1 MKQEDKELL
10 FKDICARLPY
20 KVKVSYYDNENER
33 QECDVVDSIYE
44 DTQEIGVRQ
53 WCLKM
58 DKFKPYLFPMS
69 SMTEEQRNELEELG
83 LLYYVTCQDIDD
95 DGYIWDE
102 KVFQMIP
109 VTETDDWLEAHHFD
123 YRGLI
128 EKGLAI
134 DCTNLN
140 IY

>member
-1 MKQEDKELL
+1 MEKKLNNDEKNLL
-10 FKDICARLPY
+10 IKDICARLPY

-33 QECDVVDSIYE
+33 EECDVVDSIYE
-44 DTQEIGVRQ
+44 DTQEIGVGQ
-53 WCLKM
+53 WCLNM

-69 SMTEEQRNELEELG
+69 SMTDEQKKEF
-83 LLYYVTCQDIDD
+83 LYTLSSDYNITYDTI
-95 DGYIWDE
+95 
-102 KVFQMIP
+102 
-109 VTETDDWLEAHHFD
+109 DWLNKNHFD

>member
-20 KVKVSYYDNENER
+20 KVKVSYYDDETER

-44 DTQEIGVRQ
+44 DTQEIGVEQ
-53 WCLKM
+53 WCLKI
-58 DKFKPYLFPMS
+58 DKFKPYLFPLS
-69 SMTEEQRNELEELG
+69 SMTDEQRKELEELG
-83 LLYYVTCQDIDD
+83 LGFYVTCQDIDD
-95 DGYIWDE
+95 DGYMWDE
-102 KVFQMIP
+102 KVFQIIP
-109 VTETDDWLEAHHFD
+109 CTETDDWMNAHHFD

-128 EKGLAI
+128 EKSLAL
-134 DCTNLN
+134 DATNLN

>member
-1 MKQEDKELL
+1 MKKEDKELL

-20 KVKVSYYDNENER
+20 KVKVSYHDNENER
-33 QECDVVDSIYE
+33 QECDVIDSIYE
-44 DTQEIGVRQ
+44 DTQEIGVEQ

-69 SMTEEQRNELEELG
+69 SMTEKQIAQIEFWVFMKEYHKITDF
-83 LLYYVTCQDIDD
+83 YYENHID
-95 DGYIWDE
+95 
-102 KVFQMIP
+102 F
-109 VTETDDWLEAHHFD
+109 
-123 YRGLI
+123 RCLI

>member
-1 MKQEDKELL
+1 MKQEDKKLL

-44 DTQEIGVRQ
+44 DTQEIGVGQ

-69 SMTEEQRNELEELG
+69 SMTEKQRKEFEDNF
-83 LLYYVTCQDIDD
+83 VTYHP
-95 DGYIWDE
+95 YITGGWCNIEFRD
-102 KVFQMIP
+102 KFYAPIAVI
-109 VTETDDWLEAHHFD
+109 DWLNKNHFD

-134 DCTNLN
+134 DATNLN